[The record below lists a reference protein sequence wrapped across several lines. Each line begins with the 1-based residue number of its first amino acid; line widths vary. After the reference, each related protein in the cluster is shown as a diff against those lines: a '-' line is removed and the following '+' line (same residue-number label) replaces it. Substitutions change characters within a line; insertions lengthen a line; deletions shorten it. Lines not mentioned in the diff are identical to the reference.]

1 MAEHGDT
8 TPSRV
13 RATPPYSPEI
23 SDAVVE
29 AAAREL
35 LLAIDLMA
43 DLDLLANGDRHA
55 LCRCARAAISA
66 AILADRESSRAE
78 VERLKAELSQL
89 KSDFEEAQ
97 QSESELEQ
105 ACSDLDLQIEELTQE
120 RDAALSAASAAEE
133 VLAKTI
139 ASIPVAM
146 TAAVAEA
153 VEVMRPFARIGKCLG
168 PLPKGVIYDELIY
181 STVTEVRIS
190 GNHCRAASAFVEKHS
205 PAICSYGD
213 AK

>member
-13 RATPPYSPEI
+13 RATPPSYPEI

-29 AAAREL
+29 AAAL
-35 LLAIDLMA
+35 VIVDHWLMTKS
-43 DLDLLANGDRHA
+43 LGGICYVDRRDT
-55 LCRCARAAISA
+55 LVCAKAAISA

-78 VERLKAELSQL
+78 VGR
-89 KSDFEEAQ
+89 
-97 QSESELEQ
+97 
-105 ACSDLDLQIEELTQE
+105 LTQE
-120 RDAALSAASAAEE
+120 RDAALSAASTAEE

-146 TAAVAEA
+146 TAAAEKEREACAKIIDEQAPFLNGTVSSA
-153 VEVMRPFARIGKCLG
+153 VCASL
-168 PLPKGVIYDELIY
+168 
-181 STVTEVRIS
+181 S
-190 GNHCRAASAFVEKHS
+190 AAIRNRRE
-205 PAICSYGD
+205 